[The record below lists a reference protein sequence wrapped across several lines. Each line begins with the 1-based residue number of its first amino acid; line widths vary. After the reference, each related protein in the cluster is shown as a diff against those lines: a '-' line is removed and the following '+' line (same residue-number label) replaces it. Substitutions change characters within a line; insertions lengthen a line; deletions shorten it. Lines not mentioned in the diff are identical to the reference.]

1 MPTLQIEHGITSFTE
16 WKAAFDRFADMRSTA
31 GVRQHSI
38 YQPVDDAH
46 YVVINLEFDTTEAAQ
61 AFLETLQKKV
71 WSSRQ
76 NSPALVGDP
85 QTRILQT
92 VEGNG
97 VRGRRSAPDQGL
109 AGVMHDSRDV
119 GDEP

>member
-1 MPTLQIEHGITSFTE
+1 MPTLQIEHEITSFTE
-16 WKAAFDRFADMRSTA
+16 WKAAFDNFADMRSTA
-31 GVRQHSI
+31 GVRRHSI

-61 AFLETLQKKV
+61 AFLKMLRERV

-76 NSPALVGDP
+76 NAPALVGDP
-85 QTRILQT
+85 QTRILET

-97 VRGRRSAPDQGL
+97 VRDRRSAPDQSP
-109 AGVMHDSRDV
+109 AGIVQDSSDV
-119 GDEP
+119 GQEP